1 VGPHLVK
8 GAIVAIDPANPLA
21 SVIVFQYNPSTLTR
35 DLQARAATGD
45 EGARS
50 EAMRLFGAPVE
61 TITMEVELDATDQL
75 EQGSTLTSNVGIYP
89 QLSALEMLVYPKS
102 ALVIANT
109 LRAATGSIELIG
121 PTAPFTL
128 LIWGYKRVLPVR
140 LSSLSI
146 TEEAYDS
153 SLNPIRARVLLV
165 LRVLS
170 YSDLQVSN
178 PGYTLF
184 LINQVAR
191 EALAVVGS
199 VQSLGGVLGGSSN
212 TPVGANA

>member
-8 GAIVAIDPANPLA
+8 GALVAIDPANPLA

-45 EGARS
+45 DGARS

-75 EQGSTLTSNVGIYP
+75 ERASGLATNVGIYP

-140 LSSLSI
+140 LASLSI

-153 SLNPIRARVLLV
+153 SLNPIRARVQLV

-191 EALAVVGS
+191 EALAVIGS
-199 VQSLGGVLGGSSN
+199 VQSLGGVLGGSGN
-212 TPVGANA
+212 TPVGANP